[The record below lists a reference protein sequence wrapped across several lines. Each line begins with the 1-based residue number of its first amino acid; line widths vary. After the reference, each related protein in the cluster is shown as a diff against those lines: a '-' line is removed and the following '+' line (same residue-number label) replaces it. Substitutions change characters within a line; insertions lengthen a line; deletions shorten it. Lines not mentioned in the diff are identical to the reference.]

1 MDTME
6 IVSPDERIAAARRKM
21 LRKSE
26 KNVTGIWYEE
36 RTEEFVFAFE
46 AQGEVRWRKSAN
58 KGLMDATVNRNRL
71 VRRGFPTT
79 PVVFNEATKLYEFE
93 YLSDR
98 SRWWAI

>member
-1 MDTME
+1 MGTME
-6 IVSPDERIAAARRKM
+6 IVSPDERIAAARRKL

-36 RTEEFVFAFE
+36 STEEFVFAFE
-46 AQGEVRWRKSAN
+46 AQGEVRWRKSVN

-79 PVVFNEATKLYEFE
+79 QVVFDEATKLYEFE

-98 SRWWAI
+98 SRW